1 MKNKVLARE
10 LIRRAQS
17 NLAIAKIGKTIDSI
31 IFEDLVFECQ
41 QATEKGLKVL
51 LIISDIDFPKTHSI
65 GLLIDLLS
73 KNNFIIPNYVDTA
86 DFLTEYAVMTRYPG
100 IYEEINEEEY
110 LIAIETTEKV
120 LKWVIERINTF
131 EGSEVDAKTE

>member
-1 MKNKVLARE
+1 M
-10 LIRRAQS
+10 
-17 NLAIAKIGKTIDSI
+17 AKIGKISDSI

-41 QATEKGLKVL
+41 QATEKGLKAL

-120 LKWVIERINTF
+120 LKWVIEQINSF
-131 EGSEVDAKTE
+131 EGSEIDAKTK